1 MIEVMF
7 AIRKD
12 KFKDYPA
19 VVEGLDLIQEDD
31 QITHLISLDD
41 DDIVEK
47 DMLSK
52 LGRRMCLFLV
62 TFNDVTFIYRCLQG

>member
-12 KFKDYPA
+12 KFSDYPSI
-19 VVEGLDLIQEDD
+19 VEGLDLINEDD

-41 DDIVEK
+41 DELDGEDNI
-47 DMLSK
+47 SK
-52 LGRRMCLFLV
+52 CYYL
-62 TFNDVTFIYRCLQG
+62 

>member
-1 MIEVMF
+1 MIEVMY

-41 DDIVEK
+41 DDIVGE

-52 LGRRMCLFLV
+52 LRRRM
-62 TFNDVTFIYRCLQG
+62 